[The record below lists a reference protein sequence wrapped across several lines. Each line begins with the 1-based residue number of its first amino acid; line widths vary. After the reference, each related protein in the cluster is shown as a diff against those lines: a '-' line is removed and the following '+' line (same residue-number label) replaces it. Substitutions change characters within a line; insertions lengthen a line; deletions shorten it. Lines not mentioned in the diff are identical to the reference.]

1 MPNPHGQPS
10 SYKSYWKAKTSI
22 RPSYNKTHIRH
33 PWQCEKK
40 EPKHQNPHKMG
51 TRTSGHRR
59 EWEGRSSSKARRKQW
74 PSLMGKTSFQNHE
87 ISAISTDTER
97 NRQTMDERMENRKG
111 RRQKASQYTQNTTHR
126 NRNQTLSK
134 HQKSKT
140 YSMDSETVDGTL
152 FVE

>member
-10 SYKSYWKAKTSI
+10 SYKKLLENQNITGQAI
-22 RPSYNKTHIRH
+22 KTHIRRH
-33 PWQCEKK
+33 RQCEKA
-40 EPKHQNPHKMG
+40 ETKHQNSHKMG
-51 TRTSGHRR
+51 PGTSEHRR

-74 PSLMGKTSFQNHE
+74 PSLVGKTSFQNHE
-87 ISAISTDTER
+87 IGAISTDTER
-97 NRQTMDERMENRKG
+97 KRQTMDERMENRKW
-111 RRQKASQYTQNTTHR
+111 RHQKASQYTQKTTHH